1 MTVDDLTRRE
11 RRLRLLA
18 EHYRYLARE
27 TETGRPLGDEE
38 AMAALHHVAD
48 EDRLNAWAQ
57 HVEVRNAVDA
67 EVAVDAARAY
77 ALSHAADRAAAGA
90 RRLSHEDPR

>member
-1 MTVDDLTRRE
+1 VTASDLARRE
-11 RRLRLLA
+11 HGLRLLA

-27 TETGRPLGDEE
+27 TETGQPLDDEE
-38 AMAALHHVAD
+38 AIAALDQVAD

-67 EVAVDAARAY
+67 EVAAYAARADD
-77 ALSHAADRAAAGA
+77 LSHAADRAAAAA